1 MTAEP
6 IEQEDP
12 RDPQVILRRLPERE
26 REFFLL
32 QYHAAVDEAHQLV
45 GYRRLQQFLHAWSL
59 RVIAVNQPGYY
70 EEQERAGNGTAETVT
85 IEQVIAD
92 RYGIPLR
99 EAEQIW
105 ARKVTEAAERRQ

>member
-1 MTAEP
+1 
-6 IEQEDP
+6 
-12 RDPQVILRRLPERE
+12 VILRRLPERE

-32 QYHAAVDEAHQLV
+32 QYQAAVDEAHQPV

-59 RVIAVNQPGYY
+59 RAIAVNQPGYY
-70 EEQERAGNGTAETVT
+70 EELEKVSGGTADTVA

-92 RYGIPLR
+92 RYGVSLR
-99 EAEQIW
+99 EAERIW